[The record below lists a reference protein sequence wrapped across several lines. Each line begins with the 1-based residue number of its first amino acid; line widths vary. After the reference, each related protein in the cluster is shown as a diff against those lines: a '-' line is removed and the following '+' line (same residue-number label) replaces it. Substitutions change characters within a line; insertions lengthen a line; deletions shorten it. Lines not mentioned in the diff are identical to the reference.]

1 MRYRTD
7 KTGFGEILL
16 KQDTEG
22 FCYGLDAVI
31 LADFVSKSLLGGEKV
46 IELGTG
52 NGIIPLILALK
63 NNDINIV
70 GVELQESAAEL
81 AEENVERN
89 NLKERITIINK
100 DIRNLSDEFWERF
113 DVVCCNPPYFKKGT
127 GMISENDAKMV
138 ARHETTA
145 DISDFLKYSEKLLVA
160 EGELLMVH
168 RPERLVDIFE
178 SARKI
183 GLEPRQ
189 MRMIKPYIDKPANLV
204 LVKMKKG
211 RGRGLKIMSDMIVRE
226 KSGKYSEEILEIYEK
241 SDKKILSFTKN

>member
-52 NGIIPLILALK
+52 NGIIPLILAHK

-127 GMISENDAKMV
+127 GKAQ
-138 ARHETTA
+138 
-145 DISDFLKYSEKLLVA
+145 
-160 EGELLMVH
+160 G
-168 RPERLVDIFE
+168 
-178 SARKI
+178 
-183 GLEPRQ
+183 
-189 MRMIKPYIDKPANLV
+189 
-204 LVKMKKG
+204 
-211 RGRGLKIMSDMIVRE
+211 
-226 KSGKYSEEILEIYEK
+226 
-241 SDKKILSFTKN
+241 

>member
-1 MRYRTD
+1 
-7 KTGFGEILL
+7 
-16 KQDTEG
+16 
-22 FCYGLDAVI
+22 
-31 LADFVSKSLLGGEKV
+31 
-46 IELGTG
+46 
-52 NGIIPLILALK
+52 
-63 NNDINIV
+63 
-70 GVELQESAAEL
+70 
-81 AEENVERN
+81 
-89 NLKERITIINK
+89 
-100 DIRNLSDEFWERF
+100 
-113 DVVCCNPPYFKKGT
+113 
-127 GMISENDAKMV
+127 MISENDAKMV

>member
-1 MRYRTD
+1 MALSVGGDDYITKPFIPEELLARVKAQIRRSEQNSSVETD
-7 KTGFGEILL
+7 EEIYTAPDL
-16 KQDTEG
+16 
-22 FCYGLDAVI
+22 
-31 LADFVSKSLLGGEKV
+31 
-46 IELGTG
+46 ELGTG
-52 NGIIPLILALK
+52 NGIIPLILAHK

-160 EGELLMVH
+160 EGELFMVH
-168 RPERLVDIFE
+168 RPE
-178 SARKI
+178 
-183 GLEPRQ
+183 
-189 MRMIKPYIDKPANLV
+189 
-204 LVKMKKG
+204 
-211 RGRGLKIMSDMIVRE
+211 
-226 KSGKYSEEILEIYEK
+226 
-241 SDKKILSFTKN
+241 

>member
-1 MRYRTD
+1 
-7 KTGFGEILL
+7 
-16 KQDTEG
+16 
-22 FCYGLDAVI
+22 
-31 LADFVSKSLLGGEKV
+31 
-46 IELGTG
+46 
-52 NGIIPLILALK
+52 
-63 NNDINIV
+63 
-70 GVELQESAAEL
+70 
-81 AEENVERN
+81 
-89 NLKERITIINK
+89 
-100 DIRNLSDEFWERF
+100 
-113 DVVCCNPPYFKKGT
+113 
-127 GMISENDAKMV
+127 MISENDAKMV
-138 ARHETTA
+138 VRYETTA

-226 KSGKYSEEILEIYEK
+226 KSGKYSEEILEIY
-241 SDKKILSFTKN
+241 

>member
-22 FCYGLDAVI
+22 FCCGLDAVI
-31 LADFVSKSLLGGEKV
+31 LADFVSKSLLSGEKV
-46 IELGTG
+46 IDLGTG
-52 NGIIPLILALK
+52 NGIIPLILAHK
-63 NNDINIV
+63 NSDINIV

-89 NLKERITIINK
+89 HLKERITIINK

-113 DVVCCNPPYFKKGT
+113 DVVCCNPPYFKKGA
-127 GMISENDAKMV
+127 GMISKNDAKMV

-145 DISDFLKYSEKLLVA
+145 DISDFLKSSEKLLVA

-211 RGRGLKIMSDMIVRE
+211 RGRGLKIISDMIVRE

-241 SDKKILSFTKN
+241 SDKNIREK